1 MDLRIGD
8 IPKGPMVAVNNGGM
22 IPAEEIA
29 RRDIVRPADGNFV

>member
-22 IPAEEIA
+22 ILGEEIA
-29 RRDIVRPADGNFV
+29 RRVIMRPAGGQCI